1 MIKYSEIKSSNG
13 IITLDE
19 ENPVHEI
26 NTTNW
31 EYLKI
36 YPVMGKVKIYIN
48 NSIDFIEVGANYG
61 INEFTLRDFAINHLR
76 FEFSDISG
84 SMGCEFSYYLLK

>member
-1 MIKYSEIKSSNG
+1 MIKYSEIKTSNG
-13 IITLDE
+13 TVTLNE
-19 ENPVHEI
+19 SNPTYKI

-36 YPVMGKVKIYIN
+36 YSVVGTVKIYIN
-48 NSIDFIEVGANYG
+48 NSTDFIEIRATD
-61 INEFTLRDFAINHLR
+61 EFILEDFAINNLM

-84 SMGCEFSYYLLK
+84 SMGCEFCYYLLK